1 MTDYRGE
8 ASIGARIRAARRER
22 GFRSTRDLA
31 ERLTGTK
38 ITESVLENIESDRKA
53 DLSLGQFLSIAYA
66 LRVPPTYLLAPLTR
80 PTSRL
85 DLKNVSDDLR
95 DLTAAE
101 FDAWFSGTSS
111 GGHRPSSAA
120 ERNDRE
126 DLDAFRELYAV
137 HRELERL
144 RVIAELDASDRTD
157 DSPDSASPAVARIEA
172 LRLRADELTR
182 LLNTSNFEVDSEGR

>member
-31 ERLTGTK
+31 ESLVGTK

-66 LRVPPTYLLAPLTR
+66 LRVPPTYLLAPLSR
-80 PTSRL
+80 PTSKL
-85 DLKNVSDDLR
+85 DLKNLSDDLR
-95 DLTAAE
+95 SLTAAE
-101 FDAWFSGTSS
+101 FDAWFSGAST
-111 GGHRPSSAA
+111 GGHRPASAA

-137 HRELERL
+137 RRELDRL
-144 RVIAELDASDRTD
+144 SVVADLASNDENANAPTATPTLD
-157 DSPDSASPAVARIEA
+157 RIQA
-172 LRLRADELTR
+172 LRTRAEELTR
-182 LLNTSNFEVDSEGR
+182 LLSTSGFEVGADEN